1 MRGPAGLL
9 LGIPLPVRLS
19 RFPPE
24 VHGARRRAGCFPT
37 ECIRLDDGGRGERAF
52 PCASV
57 RPLRAFPGGREGG
70 ALMTGATVR
79 ESVKVAGLVER
90 ARVVRAFVGAV
101 LGPGHPCEDDA
112 VLLASELFGNSLR
125 HSRSALPGET
135 VTVTVTART
144 GAVRVEVTDRSGPG
158 VPELRPAGED
168 AEDGRGLG
176 LVAGLA
182 ARWGWRR
189 RGARTVT
196 WFELQD

>member
-1 MRGPAGLL
+1 
-9 LGIPLPVRLS
+9 
-19 RFPPE
+19 
-24 VHGARRRAGCFPT
+24 
-37 ECIRLDDGGRGERAF
+37 
-52 PCASV
+52 
-57 RPLRAFPGGREGG
+57 
-70 ALMTGATVR
+70 MTGATVR

-101 LGPGHPCEDDA
+101 LGPEHPCGDDA
-112 VLLASELFGNSLR
+112 VLMASELFANSLR
-125 HSRSALPGET
+125 HSGSGAPGEM
-135 VTVTVTART
+135 VTVAVKTAND
-144 GAVRVEVTDRSGPG
+144 VIRVEVTDLSGPG

-196 WFELQD
+196 WFELRHG